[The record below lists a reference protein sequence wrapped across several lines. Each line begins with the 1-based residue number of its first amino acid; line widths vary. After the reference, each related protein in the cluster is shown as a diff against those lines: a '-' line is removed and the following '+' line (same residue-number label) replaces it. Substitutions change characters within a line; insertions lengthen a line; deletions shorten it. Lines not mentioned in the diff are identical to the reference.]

1 MAYKLQLK
9 RGLTSALPTGSAG
22 EPLFTTDTNDLY
34 IGTGAANQ
42 RYQKYIASGSSSQF
56 LKGDGSLDSTTYQPL
71 LTNPVTGTGTTNQL
85 TKFSGSSTIANS
97 NILDNGTDVII
108 NSRTSV
114 TDANGNFV
122 TITPNDGTNTR
133 VEANANRPL
142 LIATSGA
149 SLKLAAGGTTTQITL
164 ASTGTVTLANL
175 AGSGTRLVVAD
186 ANGLLSTQS
195 IGSGVVTGTGTTNY
209 LPKWTSGSAIGNS
222 AIYDN
227 SGSIYVGAIT
237 DVSSVAK
244 FLVQYGS
251 DSNWGISINNSYTA
265 TANNGYFA
273 RFYNNGYE
281 IGGLNAGNAST
292 DLFRLVGRNGLI
304 FSIGASNGSEGMRL
318 TSTGLGIGTTSP
330 SVKMD
335 VIGDIRGQEGR
346 FYNPSAT
353 NEYTYIGHSSTGVY
367 LGTAQNK
374 SIYFTNNNTERAR
387 IDTSGNLGLGVVPSA
402 WTDYKAFQVNTGATL
417 AANANQLVLGSNWY
431 YNSGDKYVTSDYA
444 TIYVQNSGQHKW
456 FNAPSGTAGNA
467 ISFTQAMTLGANSGL
482 SIGTTTAAP
491 SNGILTNGDIKNPY
505 AVLRGDALE
514 QWQGASDTAEI
525 SINYLGY
532 NSTNTYFRNF
542 SVYNGKSSKIFG
554 IVGSTGAA
562 TFSSSVTASGS
573 LSATDLALGTSSP
586 VEKITI
592 AASTSPNLGLSLQPA
607 GWNGAKHRLN
617 VPTSGDTSMW
627 SFNWNGSSVDSAL
640 YATSAIHVANGL
652 ITFNT
657 IGSANAPTE
666 RLRITS
672 GGSVGISTTAPKGL
686 LGLGNQE
693 DLVSTT
699 GITLGSDHS
708 VIEMLASNY
717 SAGYGA
723 KIEQADPGDGA
734 TYTRLYGR
742 ANTTAWT
749 QNLSIN
755 NTTGAATF
763 SSSIAATQFTS
774 EGGRGT
780 SYGYKLPDWQIYNT
794 SSGNALAFS
803 NYTTDLLRIT
813 SGGNLLVGSTVD
825 YGTKIFVN
833 GSSTFGGMLNIT
845 GSTGLPSATSA
856 TLFMASGFSSPDI
869 GRIFVGDGTGWKMYF
884 SKRSSSTTTDLVTF
898 QDNGNVGIGTSSP
911 AYKLDVN
918 GDVKVG
924 TYLYMGSEGSG
935 SVLGDISTGNYLR
948 FLVSNGEKM
957 RITSGGLVGIGNT
970 SPQVPLSVT
979 SSGDNWGVFI
989 GPNAGSTTGKRLK
1002 LGYFGTSDYAA
1013 IQSINDGTSVTS
1025 LVLQKDGG
1033 NVGIGTT
1040 SPSEKLEVN
1049 GNIKATNLLSGTY
1062 TPTLTG
1068 VYNVASSTAYELQ
1081 YMRVGNVVTVSGY
1094 IQASATASNTWTRI
1108 SITLPISSTFDYSYR
1123 AGGGGGASAT
1133 NNVCAIQ
1140 AGAFG
1145 TSVVYL
1151 DSYPNTTSN
1160 LGYTF
1165 SFTYLIM

>member
-1 MAYKLQLK
+1 MSL
-9 RGLTSALPTGSAG
+9 ALSSGS
-22 EPLFTTDTNDLY
+22 T
-34 IGTGAANQ
+34 TGAL
-42 RYQKYIASGSSSQF
+42 SST
-56 LKGDGSLDSTTYQPL
+56 DWTTFNNKQNA
-71 LTNPVTGTGTTNQL
+71 LTNPVTGTGTTNQIP
-85 TKFSGSSTIANS
+85 KFSGSSTIANS

-330 SVKMD
+330 TVKMD

-402 WTDYKAFQVNTGATL
+402 YSLGKVVEVGTLGNAFWGLGINSVQLTSNYFYDGSYKY
-417 AANANQLVLGSNWY
+417 ANNGYANRYDIGS
-431 YNSGDKYVTSDYA
+431 SGGSH
-444 TIYVQNSGQHKW
+444 IW
-456 FNAPSGTAGNA
+456 FTAPSGTAGNA

-562 TFSSSVTASGS
+562 TFSSNVTAGGS
-573 LSATDLALGTSSP
+573 LSANDLALGTSSP
-586 VEKITI
+586 VEKITVYG
-592 AASTSPNLGLSLQPA
+592 STSPNLGLSLQPV

-627 SFNWNGSSVDSAL
+627 SFNWNGSSVDNAL
-640 YATSAIHVANGL
+640 YATSAIYVANGL

-657 IGSANAPTE
+657 IGSANAPSE

-672 GGSVGISTTAPKGL
+672 GGSL
-686 LGLGNQE
+686 
-693 DLVSTT
+693 
-699 GITLGSDHS
+699 
-708 VIEMLASNY
+708 
-717 SAGYGA
+717 
-723 KIEQADPGDGA
+723 
-734 TYTRLYGR
+734 
-742 ANTTAWT
+742 
-749 QNLSIN
+749 
-755 NTTGAATF
+755 
-763 SSSIAATQFTS
+763 
-774 EGGRGT
+774 
-780 SYGYKLPDWQIYNT
+780 
-794 SSGNALAFS
+794 
-803 NYTTDLLRIT
+803 
-813 SGGNLLVGSTVD
+813 
-825 YGTKIFVN
+825 
-833 GSSTFGGMLNIT
+833 
-845 GSTGLPSATSA
+845 
-856 TLFMASGFSSPDI
+856 
-869 GRIFVGDGTGWKMYF
+869 
-884 SKRSSSTTTDLVTF
+884 
-898 QDNGNVGIGTSSP
+898 GIGTSSP
-911 AYKLDVN
+911 GAKLNVCSVTESETRVQETTNNNYISLYQQAADSYLIA
-918 GDVKVG
+918 G
-924 TYLYMGSEGSG
+924 TVTGTPTNDLRIYAGGSERMKIKSNGRINFS
-935 SVLGDISTGNYLR
+935 SLPTSSTGL
-948 FLVSNGEKM
+948 
-957 RITSGGLVGIGNT
+957 
-970 SPQVPLSVT
+970 
-979 SSGDNWGVFI
+979 SSGDIW
-989 GPNAGSTTGKRLK
+989 
-1002 LGYFGTSDYAA
+1002 
-1013 IQSINDGTSVTS
+1013 NDG
-1025 LVLQKDGG
+1025 
-1033 NVGIGTT
+1033 GTL
-1040 SPSEKLEVN
+1040 KIV
-1049 GNIKATNLLSGTY
+1049 
-1062 TPTLTG
+1062 
-1068 VYNVASSTAYELQ
+1068 
-1081 YMRVGNVVTVSGY
+1081 
-1094 IQASATASNTWTRI
+1094 
-1108 SITLPISSTFDYSYR
+1108 
-1123 AGGGGGASAT
+1123 
-1133 NNVCAIQ
+1133 
-1140 AGAFG
+1140 
-1145 TSVVYL
+1145 
-1151 DSYPNTTSN
+1151 
-1160 LGYTF
+1160 
-1165 SFTYLIM
+1165 